1 MGLMTTVALVSLLN
15 QSTVDYLELKPLKL
29 VDSTLRNQ
37 TVLEVVEAIGS
48 MKGEEIKVEEEL
60 EEVLEEGV
68 LKDVAP
74 HYNPNNLF
82 EVSHLTMDD
91 YYTVL
96 RGTEMYSLG
105 WVFHHIEDVYHINGL
120 FFVGLVALESG
131 WNTSYHA
138 TVNNNL
144 TGYNIID
151 ETSSFSFATP
161 QDSIFATAKLIYQ
174 DYLNPQG
181 RYHNG
186 VSIESVNLNYCANSD
201 WAEKINQIVYQLL
214 NQLEK

>member
-1 MGLMTTVALVSLLN
+1 MGLITTVALVSLLN
-15 QSTVDYLELKPLKL
+15 QPTVNYLELKPSKL
-29 VDSTLRNQ
+29 VESTLRDQ
-37 TVLEVVEAIGS
+37 SVLEVVEAIEL
-48 MKGEEIKVEEEL
+48 MKSEEIEVEEAL
-60 EEVLEEGV
+60 EEIIEEDVLE
-68 LKDVAP
+68 DVAP

-96 RGTEMYSLG
+96 RGTEMYPLG
-105 WVFHHIEDVYHINGL
+105 WVFHHIEDTYQMNGL

-131 WNTSYHA
+131 WNTSHHA

-186 VSIESVNLNYCANSD
+186 VSIESINLNYCANSD
-201 WAEKINQIVYQLL
+201 WAEKINRIVYQLL